1 MSRISDKD
9 KEDWKKFIESKD
21 PLNDKENNKTKS
33 SYNIKTRYI
42 DLHGYTLEDANKK
55 IETFIIESFGK
66 GIRNLNIIT
75 GKGSRSKNKEDPFL
89 SKDLSILK
97 YSVPNFIH
105 NNPELMKLIVKID
118 IDSVNNPLSGS
129 FKIFLKKK

>member
-21 PLNDKENNKTKS
+21 PLNDKENNNTKS
-33 SYNIKTRYI
+33 SYNIKPRYI

-129 FKIFLKKK
+129 FTIFLKKK